1 MKVVHRQ
8 VHQRTWQ
15 GSDELHDHSSLKTM
29 VAYSKY
35 INVMSNKVSLVDFE
49 FVLNLQ
55 AIMADIF
62 VTELGDMLATT
73 NLCDELGVNTLPSP
87 NDLKRKILLKGKI
100 KTKKKVKVTFV
111 FLKTAH
117 MWSNQWLLFL

>member
-1 MKVVHRQ
+1 
-8 VHQRTWQ
+8 
-15 GSDELHDHSSLKTM
+15 
-29 VAYSKY
+29 
-35 INVMSNKVSLVDFE
+35 MSNKVSLAEFE

-73 NLCDELGVNTLPSP
+73 NLCDELGVDTLPSP

-111 FLKTAH
+111 FSKTAH

>member
-1 MKVVHRQ
+1 
-8 VHQRTWQ
+8 
-15 GSDELHDHSSLKTM
+15 
-29 VAYSKY
+29 
-35 INVMSNKVSLVDFE
+35 MSNKVSLAVFE
-49 FVLNLQ
+49 YVLNLQ

-73 NLCDELGVNTLPSP
+73 NLCGELGVNTLPSP
-87 NDLKRKILLKGKI
+87 NDLKGKILLKGKI

-117 MWSNQWLLFL
+117 I

>member
-15 GSDELHDHSSLKTM
+15 ESDELHDHSSLKTM
-29 VAYSKY
+29 VAYSKCD
-35 INVMSNKVSLVDFE
+35 VQQGVLAWFE

-117 MWSNQWLLFL
+117 MWSNQWLLFF